1 MSQQYQNNMYYIP
14 TKEEFVQ
21 GFEFEVRTIK
31 AGDIIAYYPN
41 EDRKVYA
48 EKDVWVKSKVWWHR
62 ELNKEFVEIN
72 FGDVSLKYKEIHIDL
87 LPPFNIDTYL
97 KNGMIRALKTI

>member
-21 GFEFEVRTIK
+21 GFEFEVLTVK
-31 AGDIIAYYPN
+31 SGDVVGHLLS
-41 EDRKVYA
+41 EDKKLYA
-48 EKDVWVKSKVWWHR
+48 KEDVWIKSKVWWNR
-62 ELNKEFVEIN
+62 ELSKEFLEIN
-72 FGDVSLKYKEIHIDL
+72 LGEIQIKYKESYIDL

-97 KNGMIRALKTI
+97 KNGKIRALK